1 MVGSKRKRG
10 QFMAGIYL
18 HIPYCKQRCVY
29 CDFYFV
35 TTVRDHGPFIDALCK
50 EIARYGAQYGRR
62 EPIDTIYFG
71 GGTPSL
77 LAAADVARILSAL
90 GEHFDTRG
98 VRETTFELNPDD
110 ATPGYLD
117 AIRAAGVDRLS
128 IGIQSFFEDDL
139 RWMKRAHSAAQAREI
154 VPMARKAGFDN
165 CSIDLI
171 FGLHAQ
177 PPDRW
182 HANLNIAL
190 ELQAPHISTYG
201 LTVEPRTPLGN
212 RVRRGVEPVA
222 PEEDVAERYRETMHR
237 LRTAGY
243 DHYEVSSFARPGRHS
258 RHNQLYWRHANYLGF
273 GPAAHAFWWDA
284 SGPRRWANAR
294 SLRRYLEAGGQ
305 AVDMKETLDPDTL
318 ADEFIM
324 LRLRTREGLDLALVR
339 DRYGRDLA
347 GSHSTELDGFVSEG
361 WIEQQEDALRLTDA
375 GFLLCDA
382 ITVALIS

>member
-1 MVGSKRKRG
+1 
-10 QFMAGIYL
+10 MAGIYL
-18 HIPYCKQRCVY
+18 HIPFCKQRCVY

-35 TTVRDHGPFIDALCK
+35 TTVRDTAPFVDALCR
-50 EIARYGAQYGRR
+50 EVATYGARYGAL
-62 EPIDTIYFG
+62 EAIDTIYFG

-77 LAAADVARILSAL
+77 LAAQDVARILSAL
-90 GEHFDTRG
+90 GNHFDTRN

-110 ATPGYLD
+110 ATPAYLE
-117 AIRAAGVDRLS
+117 AIRTAGIDRLS

-139 RWMKRAHSAAQAREI
+139 LWMNRAHSAAQAREI
-154 VPMARKAGFDN
+154 VPLTRQAGFDN
-165 CSIDLI
+165 GSIDLI
-171 FGLHAQ
+171 FGLPSQ

-190 ELQAPHISTYG
+190 ELEVPHISTYG

-212 RVRRGVEPVA
+212 RVKRGVEPVA
-222 PEEDVAERYRETMHR
+222 PEEDLAERYRETMHR

-243 DHYEVSSFARPGRHS
+243 DHYEVSSFARPGRYS

-273 GPAAHAFWWDA
+273 GPAAHAFWWEA

-294 SLRRYLEAGGQ
+294 SLRRYQATSGQ
-305 AVDMKETLDPDTL
+305 AVDMEETLDLDTL
-318 ADEFIM
+318 ADEYIM
-324 LRLRTREGLDLALVR
+324 LRLRTREGLDLALLR

-347 GSHSTELDGFVSEG
+347 GSHATELGRFRAEG
-361 WIEQQEDALRLTDA
+361 WIDRTDNALRLTDA